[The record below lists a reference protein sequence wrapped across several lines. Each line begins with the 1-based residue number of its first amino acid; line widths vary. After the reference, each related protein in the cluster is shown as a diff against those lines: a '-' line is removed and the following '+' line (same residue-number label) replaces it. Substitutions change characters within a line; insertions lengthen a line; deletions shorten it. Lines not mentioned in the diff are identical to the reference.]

1 MRSFPKCW
9 PIERAG
15 AASPVP
21 KRMRA
26 PGARARQRG
35 FFDFSFPE
43 LVITFG
49 VALVVLGP
57 KKLPGLVQQL
67 GRWAGRARHMAR
79 QFREQL
85 ESEVNSINAVKPVPR
100 NVAPEVGPAAP
111 GTEPAPDPQASAA
124 ASEASAAA
132 PNTTATPEASATPAV
147 SPEPAGNDTHPE
159 AQIYFAMNGTE
170 PALVAQDHHAPSAE
184 TGDPHATMDMFP
196 DAPAPQGEGVTAH
209 GAAAPSAEAKTA
221 ETKQPATVEV
231 VFPHDHG

>member
-1 MRSFPKCW
+1 M
-9 PIERAG
+9 
-15 AASPVP
+15 
-21 KRMRA
+21 MRA
-26 PGARARQRG
+26 PAARARQRG

-100 NVAPEVGPAAP
+100 NVAPDVGPPAP
-111 GTEPAPDPQASAA
+111 GTEPAPDPHADAA
-124 ASEASAAA
+124 ASEASTAAANTTAAPDAAAA
-132 PNTTATPEASATPAV
+132 PP
-147 SPEPAGNDTHPE
+147 SPEVAGNETHPE
-159 AQIYFAMNGTE
+159 SQIYFAMNGSE
-170 PALVAQDHHAPSAE
+170 PAVSAQDPYAPPA
-184 TGDPHATMDMFP
+184 GDADPHATMDMFP
-196 DAPAPQGEGVTAH
+196 AHEAHGPATQGEVAGPQPGPAAAP
-209 GAAAPSAEAKTA
+209 GAAAKSAAA
-221 ETKQPATVEV
+221 DQPATVEV

>member
-1 MRSFPKCW
+1 MPKM
-9 PIERAG
+9 
-15 AASPVP
+15 
-21 KRMRA
+21 MRA
-26 PGARARQRG
+26 PAARARQRG

-43 LVITFG
+43 LAITFG

-85 ESEVNSINAVKPVPR
+85 EQEVNSINAVKPVPR

-111 GTEPAPDPQASAA
+111 GTEPAPDPHASAA
-124 ASEASAAA
+124 ASEASTVAD
-132 PNTTATPEASATPAV
+132 NTTAPPEASAAPD
-147 SPEPAGNDTHPE
+147 SPEPAGNETHPE
-159 AQIYFAMNGTE
+159 AQIYFAMNGSE
-170 PALVAQDHHAPSAE
+170 PALVAQDPHAPPAE
-184 TGDPHATMDMFP
+184 AADPHTTLDLFP

-209 GAAAPSAEAKTA
+209 VAAAASGEAQPA